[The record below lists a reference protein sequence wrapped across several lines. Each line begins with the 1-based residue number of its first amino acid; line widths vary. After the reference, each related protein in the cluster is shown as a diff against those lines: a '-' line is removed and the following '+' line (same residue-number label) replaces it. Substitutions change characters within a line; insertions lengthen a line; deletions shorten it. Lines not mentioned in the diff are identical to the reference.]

1 MRSARDLRAALRV
14 LCDEI
19 DRSVAWRLGAVALLI
34 VAGGLLAGL
43 APLALKGLV
52 DAVGGAQDN
61 AGRYKAFSAT
71 VLGALY
77 LAAVCGGRL
86 LAEARPPLV
95 GAVEQRIYAR
105 LRRRCFMHLL
115 ALPMAFHIGRQ
126 TGSLVHSLQQA
137 ITGYQ
142 IIVFSLVNSLVPV
155 LVELTTVAFVLA
167 SLKQTALMAS
177 FSVTA
182 LAYVAVVAH
191 STFQLKNSAHAVA
204 RASLDARALFADG
217 LLNVETIKCFGAE
230 GRVGGEFADATE
242 ALEARWTGLHRD
254 RARMGAAMVMT
265 FALAMTTSLVI
276 AVHAVSEGTLSVG
289 GFVLANVYMLQVIRP
304 LEMLGAAARDLS
316 QALEFIRPLLDIL
329 QEPASHP
336 RAPQRPSTPSLPCG
350 SNGSAKSRVEADSA
364 FANRRHPPAI
374 SFRDVHFAYDADTPV
389 LQGLNLDI
397 AAGRTVGIVGGSG
410 CGKSSLV
417 RLLLGLYEPRT
428 GAILLDGVAID
439 TLPVD
444 ALRSLIGVVP
454 QDTALFNASIGFNI
468 GIGQAGAAQFD
479 IEQAARL
486 VQLHHFVASLP
497 AGYDTVVGERGLKLS
512 GGERQRIAIAR
523 AVIKRPLVYVFDEAT
538 SMLDNLTEVA
548 ILRHLHEVSAGCTTI
563 TIAHRLSTIRHADEI
578 VVLDAG
584 RVVEQGTHEVLLGN
598 GGHYA
603 RLWEAQ
609 SRAGLEGAP

>member
-204 RASLDARALFADG
+204 RASLDAHAL
-217 LLNVETIKCFGAE
+217 
-230 GRVGGEFADATE
+230 FADATE

-468 GIGQAGAAQFD
+468 GVGQAGATQFD